1 MKLAMLAEASQHW
14 KQLQERGF
22 EETAAAAATTV
33 AHHVT
38 RTLVARQDTTCL
50 PDDDSAKCQKPV
62 AGTDTQTL
70 AIALGAGIP
79 LAAAAIVLIF
89 LHQRHVRKQ
98 RLEDKNDP
106 HKSLDFG
113 MSGVEPHESKWAK
126 QRKGKNAP
134 EMSVTEVDGKSG
146 RKDRGLSMDELSGL
160 GNPYLLPGEVVGS
173 GASIH
178 SMSRSFQDDH
188 DPYRPVTFV
197 KGDGESTRSRP
208 FNEKG
213 SVYSA
218 ATSMHSTERSGLVVN
233 ASRMS
238 QSFPKR
244 GDSKEPLSPLS
255 PQSTLSADDSL
266 NKQLENMPGMK
277 PSQASEP
284 SLSNIAETGPRID
297 VQSPPPPPE
306 KEEQALP
313 TRTTSAAASS
323 GPAARKGSLPHIVVP
338 PPPRQSTQSSIYDDY
353 DATAASPPAN
363 ANEPPRQPRG
373 AIPSLMVEEPHAQ
386 NQRLSVMG
394 LNLAETSAPNNR
406 LSVMGLRPLPP
417 ANVVDDNPESRA
429 NRIRSFYKEYFD
441 DSKPEPAGAQYQ
453 ETYDLDYLTDAP
465 IYDPETG
472 GFVTAGAP
480 PGARRPFAEPLGRR
494 AMTPPPRGA
503 ATPVGGPHQRQFSTQ
518 TVGRFGPRPPGG
530 AMMPKKPLPPPMP
543 LKSLP
548 TPHLLK
554 DDTAIFNADDF
565 APPTSY
571 RDRQAGRS
579 DSPTGSLRP
588 YSPSVAAHNPLVKT
602 YDELAPMPSPFA
614 LRKSGTFTAL
624 DFAPPGRIRSPGEG
638 GMSETGSIRSNRSGI
653 SNMHSDALRA
663 GAYRVS
669 RLPPEMV
676 GTRDDLAAQ
685 LKPSWDMRRD
695 NALG

>member
-1 MKLAMLAEASQHW
+1 M
-14 KQLQERGF
+14 
-22 EETAAAAATTV
+22 
-33 AHHVT
+33 
-38 RTLVARQDTTCL
+38 
-50 PDDDSAKCQKPV
+50 
-62 AGTDTQTL
+62 
-70 AIALGAGIP
+70 
-79 LAAAAIVLIF
+79 AAAAIVLIF
-89 LHQRHVRKQ
+89 LHQRHIRKQ
-98 RLEDKNDP
+98 RLEDRNDP

-113 MSGVEPHESKWAK
+113 MNGMGGPQESKWAK
-126 QRKGKNAP
+126 QRRGKNTP
-134 EMSVTEVDGKSG
+134 EMTVTDLGDGKSS
-146 RKDRGLSMDELSGL
+146 RKDRGLSLEDMGL
-160 GNPYLLPGEVVGS
+160 ANPYLLPGEVVGS

-178 SMSRSFQDDH
+178 SMSRSLQDDH
-188 DPYRPVTFV
+188 DPYRPVTFI

-218 ATSMHSTERSGLVVN
+218 ATSFQSTERSGLVAN

-244 GDSKEPLSPLS
+244 GDSKDPLSPLSPLS
-255 PQSTLSADDSL
+255 PQDSLSVDDSL
-266 NKQLENMPGMK
+266 DRQMDGMPGRK

-284 SLSNIAETGPRID
+284 SLTNIAESGPRID
-297 VQSPPPPPE
+297 VHSPEPPPAQENAPP
-306 KEEQALP
+306 
-313 TRTTSAAASS
+313 SAAASS
-323 GPAARKGSLPHIVVP
+323 GPAARKGSLPHIMVP
-338 PPPRQSTQSSIYDDY
+338 PPPRQSTQSSIYDDG
-353 DATAASPPAN
+353 DAPPESPPAADSN
-363 ANEPPRQPRG
+363 APRQPRG
-373 AIPSLMVEEPHAQ
+373 AVPSLMIEEPNVQ

-394 LNLAETSAPNNR
+394 LNLAESSVPNNR

-417 ANVVDDNPESRA
+417 TNVVDDNPESRA

-465 IYDPETG
+465 IFDPETG

-480 PGARRPFAEPLGRR
+480 LPGARRPFAEPMGRR

-503 ATPVGGPHQRQFSTQ
+503 ATPVGGPHMRQYSTQ
-518 TVGRFGPRPPGG
+518 TVGRFGPRPGG
-530 AMMPKKPLPPPMP
+530 PVIAKRPLPPPMP

-565 APPTSY
+565 APPISY
-571 RDRQAGRS
+571 RDRQAGRGT
-579 DSPTGSLRP
+579 DSPTGTMRP
-588 YSPSVAAHNPLVKT
+588 FSPSVTAHVPLAKT

-624 DFAPPGRIRSPGEG
+624 DFAPPGRIRSPGEASDG
-638 GMSETGSIRSNRSGI
+638 GSIRSNRSGI
-653 SNMHSDALRA
+653 SNLHSDALRA